1 MYQMRGNRVSPMQEE
16 EIAYRAINF
25 CNAIG
30 LTASKRKRKRYDM
43 FFESLSIYGV
53 TLDVRTDKEW
63 EALTYDLTIGH
74 CDPAS
79 LTITVPN
86 KIYVNACLGE
96 EHALAVI
103 FHELGHLL
111 LGHKAVLH
119 FSVKEPTR
127 IEDAEWQ
134 ADTFADIVLE
144 TIAVRTQQMS
154 FDFYM

>member
-1 MYQMRGNRVSPMQEE
+1 MSP
-16 EIAYRAINF
+16 IRRRNSSSRAINF

-30 LTASKRKRKRYDM
+30 LTTSKRRRKRYDM

-53 TLDVRTDKEW
+53 TLDVMEDKDW

-111 LGHKAVLH
+111 LGHKPVLH
-119 FSVKEPTR
+119 FSAKEPTPC
-127 IEDAEWQ
+127 
-134 ADTFADIVLE
+134 
-144 TIAVRTQQMS
+144 
-154 FDFYM
+154 

>member
-30 LTASKRKRKRYDM
+30 MTATKRKRKRYDS
-43 FFESLSIYGV
+43 FFESLSIYGI
-53 TLDVRTDKEW
+53 TLSVMDDKEW
-63 EALTYDLTIGH
+63 EDLTYDLTIGH

-86 KIYVNACLGE
+86 KIYENACLGE

-111 LGHKAVLH
+111 LGHKPVLH
-119 FSVKEPTR
+119 FSSKEPTR
-127 IEDAEWQ
+127 VEDAEWQ
-134 ADTFADIVLE
+134 ADTFAETVLE
-144 TIAVRTQQMS
+144 TIGVRTIQMS
-154 FDFYM
+154 LDFYM

>member
-1 MYQMRGNRVSPMQEE
+1 MQEE

-30 LTASKRKRKRYDM
+30 MTATKRKRKRYDS
-43 FFESLSIYGV
+43 FFESLSIYGI
-53 TLDVRTDKEW
+53 TLSVMDDNEW

-86 KIYVNACLGE
+86 KIYENACLGE

-111 LGHKAVLH
+111 LGHKPVLH
-119 FSVKEPTR
+119 FSSKEPTR
-127 IEDAEWQ
+127 VEDAEWQ
-134 ADTFADIVLE
+134 ADTFAEIVLE
-144 TIAVRTQQMS
+144 TIGVRTIQMS
-154 FDFYM
+154 LDFYM

>member
-30 LTASKRKRKRYDM
+30 MTATKRKRKRYDS
-43 FFESLSIYGV
+43 FFESLSIYGI
-53 TLDVRTDKEW
+53 TLSVMDDKEW
-63 EALTYDLTIGH
+63 EDLTYDLTIGH

-86 KIYVNACLGE
+86 KIYENACLGE

-103 FHELGHLL
+103 FHELDHLL
-111 LGHKAVLH
+111 LGHKPVLH
-119 FSVKEPTR
+119 FSSKEPTR
-127 IEDAEWQ
+127 VEDAEWQ
-134 ADTFADIVLE
+134 ADTFAEIVLE
-144 TIAVRTQQMS
+144 TIGVRTIQMS
-154 FDFYM
+154 LDFYM